1 MGLVLSYI
9 KNYKLEMLLTLLG
22 SLAFVG
28 VNLGLPMTVSKI
40 INQAIANGET
50 ALLNRYIVQM
60 IGMVVLSFLFLLG
73 SRFGLS
79 RLASGVT
86 RDIRNDVYEKMLK
99 LSHHE
104 FQELGV
110 PSMTNRI
117 TTDAFVILQ
126 FVQLIFG
133 MGLTAP
139 LMVVFS
145 VVMITQTSLQLG
157 AYVAPT
163 VPIIFLIILYLA
175 RLTVPISTQQQTTL
189 DDINRIQRENITG
202 MRVIRG
208 FNRQDYMQNKFE
220 RVNQDYRDISTH
232 LFKIMAIPAPVAWL
246 IIDTALVI
254 VVWFGAAYIEG
265 GSLMIGDLVA
275 FIQYVTQALFSIMLF
290 SNIFMMYPR
299 AQVSANRLQEIL
311 ETPISVANP
320 ENPITETDGSGTLEF
335 RNVTFMY
342 PDADEPVLKNISF
355 KTKAG
360 QTTAF
365 IGSTGSGKSTIVKL
379 IPRFYDVTSGQILL
393 DGIDIRDLDLKVLR
407 EKVGYTPQ
415 KANLFTGEIAANLRF
430 GFEQAAV
437 HDMERATD
445 VSQASE
451 FIAKT
456 EKGLRTYLSEGG
468 SNLSGGQK
476 QRLSIARSVIGDH
489 EVYIFDD
496 SFSALD
502 YKTDVAVRSALSQ
515 EIGQATTLIVAQRV
529 GTIMNADQII
539 VLDHGEVAAIGSHK
553 ELLETSNL
561 YYEIAASQLSEE
573 ELNR

>member
-1 MGLVLSYI
+1 MGLILSYI

-40 INQAIANGET
+40 INQAIASGET
-50 ALLNRYIVQM
+50 ALLNRYILQM

-73 SRFGLS
+73 SRYGLS
-79 RLASGVT
+79 RMASGVT
-86 RDIRNDVYEKMLK
+86 RDIRNDVYKKMLK

-175 RLTVPISTQQQTTL
+175 RSTVPISTQQQTTL

-220 RVNQDYRDISTH
+220 RVNQNYRDISTH

-311 ETPISVANP
+311 DTPISVANP

-437 HDMERATD
+437 HDMERATN